1 MKNKKAVFRGIMN
14 KKIDKTQLIRD
25 FHEGKLYAEIALKH
39 KCGIGTIVYRFRKLG
54 LKRTKQ
60 GRESFSAEEINFMKS
75 LMDTYRGR
83 KRLLDIL
90 RD

>member
-1 MKNKKAVFRGIMN
+1 MN
-14 KKIDKTQLIRD
+14 KKIDETQLIKE

-39 KCGIGTIVYRFRKLG
+39 ECGIGTIAYRFRKLG

-60 GRESFSAEEINFMKS
+60 GRESFSAEEIDFMKS

-83 KRLLDIL
+83 RQLLDIL
-90 RD
+90 KD